1 MKPQAKWRLAGGA
14 FLLAGLLMV
23 LLSGL
28 VLRPGMGWLML
39 TAYWVIFVLLLMAA
53 LYIAMLDLRFTR
65 LELKMRER
73 EIFHE
78 TFMSEEFRQALNDA
92 RNKAK
97 EEDPPGTVS

>member
-23 LLSGL
+23 LLSGI

-39 TAYWVIFVLLLMAA
+39 TAYWVVFVLLLMAA

-65 LELKMRER
+65 LEFKMRER

-92 RNKAK
+92 RKKAK
-97 EEDPPGTVS
+97 EEEPPGNIS

>member
-1 MKPQAKWRLAGGA
+1 MKPQSKWRFAGGV
-14 FLLAGLLMV
+14 FLLVGLLMV
-23 LLSGL
+23 LLSGI

-39 TAYWVIFVLLLMAA
+39 TAYWVVFVLLLMAA

-65 LELKMRER
+65 LEFKMRER

-92 RNKAK
+92 RKKVK
-97 EEDPPGTVS
+97 EEEPPGNIS